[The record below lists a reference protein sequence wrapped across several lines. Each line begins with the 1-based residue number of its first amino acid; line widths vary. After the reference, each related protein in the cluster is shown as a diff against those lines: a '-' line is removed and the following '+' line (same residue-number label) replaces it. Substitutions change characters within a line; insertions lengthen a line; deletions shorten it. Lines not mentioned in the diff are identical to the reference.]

1 MRAETAD
8 FLKQRALG
16 ILFVVS
22 NPASVELCLQQ
33 LEGARF
39 AARADIVVTLAECTE
54 RLHAQSYDL
63 VVAEYPNA
71 SWSGARDLK
80 LLHQVVQEVPLLFLV
95 TGGGSEAI
103 AELAAHGV
111 SDHLERAHVA
121 QLPMAVRRMLNE
133 RRLRSEL
140 EEAEKALQHSQS
152 RYRALVDNPAY
163 GILRCDA
170 EGRFLD
176 VNDALVAMLGY
187 PSREELLV
195 ASHASPGDA
204 LASRFDLGLVMP
216 FGGQELEKGRIE
228 AVAGAVVEAVE
239 VAWQRK
245 NGTILRA
252 KLSGRGVRA
261 EDGQL
266 ARYEVI
272 VVDITEQ
279 RELENQL
286 RRQASSDPLTGLANR
301 RSLFESL
308 HGEICRCQRTRREFS
323 FVMLDLDGLKEINDR
338 FGHLAGDRAL
348 CRLADILKDCSRSVD
363 TLARQG
369 GDEFALMLPE
379 TDVASAEIV
388 ARRISTMLAKD
399 MEEPRLSVSFGIAG
413 FPEDGEAI
421 AAVIHAADVALYA
434 MKGKRLRIRERG
446 AAGGS

>member
-1 MRAETAD
+1 MRPETAE

-22 NPASVELCLQQ
+22 NPASVEVCLQQ

-54 RLHAQSYDL
+54 KLHAQSYDL

-80 LLHQVVQEVPLLFLV
+80 LLHQVVQEIPLLFFV
-95 TGGGSEAI
+95 TAGGSEAI
-103 AELAAHGV
+103 EELTAHGAF
-111 SDHLERAHVA
+111 DHLERAHVA
-121 QLPMAVRRMLNE
+121 QLPMAVRRILNE

-170 EGRFLD
+170 GGKFLD
-176 VNDALVAMLGY
+176 VNDALVTMLGY
-187 PSREELLV
+187 PSKEELV
-195 ASHASPGDA
+195 AASQA

-216 FGGQELEKGRIE
+216 FGSPLQKKRI
-228 AVAGAVVEAVE
+228 EAVE
-239 VAWQRK
+239 VAWERK

-252 KLSGRGVRA
+252 KLSGRGVHA
-261 EDGQL
+261 EAGQL
-266 ARYEVI
+266 LRYEVI

-279 RELENQL
+279 RELETQL

-323 FVMLDLDGLKEINDR
+323 FVMLDLDGLKDINDR

-363 TLARQG
+363 VLARQG
-369 GDEFALMLPE
+369 GDEFGLMLPE

-388 ARRISTMLAKD
+388 VRRIGMLLAKD
-399 MEEPRLSVSFGIAG
+399 IEEPGISVSFGIAG
-413 FPEDGEAI
+413 FPADGEAI
-421 AAVIHAADVALYA
+421 ATLIHAADVALYA
-434 MKGKRLRIRERG
+434 MKGRRLK
-446 AAGGS
+446 